1 MLEIYKFRPEVYR
14 TLPTLAGECM
24 FGSLFGKFQAP
35 EPFWF
40 LKTPIS
46 EQQVG
51 AVLRRTTRLRGVAA
65 IASLYDRNGLSEHF
79 VVNKFN
85 EIVQLRDGLE
95 PRLAGSERQLRD
107 MLMMLIPVKNRHDG
121 WVNESV
127 KKDGKGIRL
136 ASSFGW
142 CYWNPLD
149 QWSSELELKSAKG
162 LTYFLGDACYN

>member
-1 MLEIYKFRPEVYR
+1 MLEIIKFRPEAYR
-14 TLPTLAGECM
+14 TLPTLAGDCL

-40 LKTPIS
+40 LKNPIS
-46 EQQVG
+46 EQQVE
-51 AVLRRTTRLRGVAA
+51 ALLRRTTRLRGVAA
-65 IASLYDRNGLSEHF
+65 IASLYDRGGLSEHF
-79 VVNKFN
+79 VVNKYN
-85 EIVQLRDGLE
+85 EIVQFRDGME
-95 PRLAGSERQLRD
+95 PQLAGTERQLRD
-107 MLMMLIPVKNRHDG
+107 MFLMLMPTKERHEQRVD
-121 WVNESV
+121 ESV

-162 LTYFLGDACYN
+162 LTYFLSDACYN